1 VQEPYWAAAVSAWR
15 RKLEYTPAKPRIS
28 VSRSTRTGRVLQW
41 PNQVIGGG
49 VDLRALL
56 LEAGRRELIGGQ
68 EDLLV
73 DIPLASGSHSNFKRH
88 HGRVQ
93 TDPDPGTRQA
103 LAAHPTAPAGWC
115 PRIGGIGGVHTCTPN
130 REGARALAGRGRPG
144 TV

>member
-68 EDLLV
+68 EDLPSTSPSASVRTPISSATTAASRQTL
-73 DIPLASGSHSNFKRH
+73 IPG
-88 HGRVQ
+88 
-93 TDPDPGTRQA
+93 
-103 LAAHPTAPAGWC
+103 PAK
-115 PRIGGIGGVHTCTPN
+115 P
-130 REGARALAGRGRPG
+130 
-144 TV
+144 